1 MVIMCSYSNVFHSPW
16 FTRWTSPISHLGLG
30 APLAPGG
37 ATVATTGAALERQQQ
52 QRHRGGLE
60 AENWRSSGHCHW
72 PTTIEVLRNNIQYIY
87 IYSIHL
93 QLSWSTYIYIYSI
106 HLQLSWSTYIYIYTV
121 YIYNYPEVH
130 IYIYIQ
136 YTSTIILKYIYIY
149 ICVYTVYIYNYPE
162 VHIYIYIEFNGCWNM
177 IFSVSFFWTFHIL
190 STPGWLYTLI

>member
-16 FTRWTSPISHLGLG
+16 FTRWTSPISHPGLG

-60 AENWRSSGHCHW
+60 AENWRSSGHWHW

-87 IYSIHL
+87 TQYT
-93 QLSWSTYIYIYSI
+93 STII
-106 HLQLSWSTYIYIYTV
+106 LKYIYIYTV

-130 IYIYIQ
+130 IYIY
-136 YTSTIILKYIYIY
+136 
-149 ICVYTVYIYNYPE
+149 TVYIYNYPE
-162 VHIYIYIEFNGCWNM
+162 VHIYIYVYSI
-177 IFSVSFFWTFHIL
+177 HLQL
-190 STPGWLYTLI
+190 S

>member
-60 AENWRSSGHCHW
+60 AENWRSSGHWHW
-72 PTTIEVLRNNIQYIY
+72 PTTIEVLRNNIQYKY
-87 IYSIHL
+87 IHSIHL
-93 QLSWSTYIYIYSI
+93 QLSWST
-106 HLQLSWSTYIYIYTV
+106 
-121 YIYNYPEVH
+121 
-130 IYIYIQ
+130 YIYIQ

-149 ICVYTVYIYNYPE
+149 IYVYSIHLQLSWSTY
-162 VHIYIYIEFNGCWNM
+162 IYIYI
-177 IFSVSFFWTFHIL
+177 
-190 STPGWLYTLI
+190 